1 MALFVFSVCSVM
13 TGCTACTD
21 ADSNGI
27 ADTCSACSGSYVVAA
42 DGSGCVRKYSCK
54 KIKRNCSQQTWSI
67 HPFWTNVNIW
77 SRYLVWGRRNMNM
90 MVIKAAAIVSGRT
103 PVHTKHLYN
112 ICTML
117 NKCFCLLGVHYRR
130 SMYLHNTT
138 EWQTQ
143 IQCSLC
149 LIVRW
154 LLNDN
159 KSSKSFI

>member
-27 ADTCSACSGSYVVAA
+27 ADTCSVCSGSYVVAA

-54 KIKRNCSQQTWSI
+54 KLKRNWSQQTWPI

-90 MVIKAAAIVSGRT
+90 LVIKAAASVSGRT

-117 NKCFCLLGVHYRR
+117 NKCFLFAGRTLQTINVSPQYHRMTNTNSMFTLLDCAMT
-130 SMYLHNTT
+130 SQ
-138 EWQTQ
+138 W
-143 IQCSLC
+143 
-149 LIVRW
+149 
-154 LLNDN
+154 
-159 KSSKSFI
+159 